1 MRPVFTMSALKQTTC
16 LTRRKATQQREPLEK
31 RNLNKKGGGHSN
43 DGPLRVKAAAARA
56 QDQGCKP
63 SGPGHLSRGCA
74 RARCTRAGTPSGHK
88 SVKARQHARDTWRRN
103 ATTWRKSC
111 RRCDGSVWMASR
123 NWATISSGDKSR
135 VPIRVS
141 NVESGNRH
149 GSSFISP
156 RFKTPATVCT
166 FCAAQ
171 RQEDGETKEWV
182 AWYSASMTSC
192 ECPNSARLST
202 S

>member
-1 MRPVFTMSALKQTTC
+1 MSHTTKGNTT
-16 LTRRKATQQREPLEK
+16 TRACCKNATST
-31 RNLNKKGGGHSN
+31 KKGGTIPTTVHFESRPRRQGHKTKAVS
-43 DGPLRVKAAAARA
+43 PLDLATYHKGVRV
-56 QDQGCKP
+56 
-63 SGPGHLSRGCA
+63 PGTAGWAHEVSA
-74 RARCTRAGTPSGHK
+74 TVAGTPSGHK

-103 ATTWRKSC
+103 ATTWRNSC

-182 AWYSASMTSC
+182 AWYSACTTFC
-192 ECPNSARLST
+192 DCPNSSRLST